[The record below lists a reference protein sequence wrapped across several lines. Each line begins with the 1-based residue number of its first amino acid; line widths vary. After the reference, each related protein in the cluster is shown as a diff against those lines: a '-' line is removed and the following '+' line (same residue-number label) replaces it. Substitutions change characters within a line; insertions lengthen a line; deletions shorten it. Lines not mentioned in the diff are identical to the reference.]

1 MIHRTLDRLRSS
13 VAALLFLAP
22 SIASAHPGHYHP
34 PGEEDEFDQLR
45 ADYFHLHGYL
55 ELGLIAVAVAAIA
68 VFRFHSNR
76 KVRIAAA
83 IAFGGSIA
91 LIAAF

>member
-1 MIHRTLDRLRSS
+1 MIRQTLERFRNLV
-13 VAALLFLAP
+13 VAVLVLAP
-22 SIASAHPGHYHP
+22 AIAAAHPGHYHP
-34 PGEEDEFDQLR
+34 PGEDDEFDQLR

-55 ELGLIAVAVAAIA
+55 EIGLLVLAAAAVA

-83 IAFGGSIA
+83 ITFGGSLA
-91 LIAAF
+91 LLAAL